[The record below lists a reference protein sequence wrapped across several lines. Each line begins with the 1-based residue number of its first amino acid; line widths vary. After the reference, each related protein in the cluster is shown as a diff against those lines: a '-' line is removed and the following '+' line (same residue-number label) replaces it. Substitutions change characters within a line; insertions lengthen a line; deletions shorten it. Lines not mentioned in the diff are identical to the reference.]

1 MAPPQ
6 PKQEAEEDCKVCKKG
21 KKGSAA
27 FGALMAQRGIALPG
41 TPKPGEQPHPPI
53 QLAQPAD

>member
-1 MAPPQ
+1 MAPQ
-6 PKQEAEEDCKVCKKG
+6 PKPEAEEDCKVCKKG

-41 TPKPGEQPHPPI
+41 TPKPGATPPLD

>member
-1 MAPPQ
+1 MARTALRTGATALAMAPQ
-6 PKQEAEEDCKVCKKG
+6 PKPEAEEDCKVCKKG

-41 TPKPGEQPHPPI
+41 TPKPG
-53 QLAQPAD
+53 

>member
-1 MAPPQ
+1 MAPQ
-6 PKQEAEEDCKVCKKG
+6 PKPEAEEDCKVCKKG

-41 TPKPGEQPHPPI
+41 TPKPGATPLPD
-53 QLAQPAD
+53 PAGATC